1 MILSFSPM
9 IGRRRIKTE
18 NRNDH
23 KFSNRWAWRNSL
35 DPDQGQG
42 LHRLQFRR
50 HVLVSLLYGNGGN
63 GNLLK
68 V

>member
-1 MILSFSPM
+1 MILSVSPR
-9 IGRRRIKTE
+9 IGRWRIKTE

-23 KFSNRWAWRNSL
+23 KFSNRWAWTNSL

-42 LHRLQFRR
+42 QHRLPFRR
-50 HVLVSLLYGNGGN
+50 HVLVTLLYGNS
-63 GNLLK
+63 NLLK